1 MNEPEKF
8 IKNHEKHL
16 DILKLEFG
24 LYLKPNMKAAI
35 HYIFITASVIQAT
48 LYEKI
53 RKNLIKITG
62 NNLSFEMHKDYE
74 KFGFKS
80 WNSNTQRSIS
90 TCKIGHLHKVI
101 NMWLNNFMDVT
112 HYKIYKEQIKSVFFE
127 NFKIT
132 SESNNGKK
140 LELSLDFGY
149 KKDNESS
156 EIRIHTC

>member
-62 NNLSFEMHKDYE
+62 TPY
-74 KFGFKS
+74 G
-80 WNSNTQRSIS
+80 
-90 TCKIGHLHKVI
+90 
-101 NMWLNNFMDVT
+101 
-112 HYKIYKEQIKSVFFE
+112 KSVALFY
-127 NFKIT
+127 T
-132 SESNNGKK
+132 
-140 LELSLDFGY
+140 
-149 KKDNESS
+149 
-156 EIRIHTC
+156 